1 LAPKKLIIVGGAKS
15 STEMKDYCLNS
26 KKITDEII
34 TPGNQET
41 VPVSAATNL
50 YQVVLT
56 DSLVSSLRLS
66 QVFKSNQLNE
76 YSLAYVS
83 GIIRS
88 EDTPEGPRLYLDPVP
103 PNELKQRKPMTV
115 GDLKLSEL
123 NKHISQQGFET
134 QFAPGGVLV
143 VNNKFVIKKS
153 DEGITINGS
162 VHPDYYKLRELIY
175 NFQAL
180 LAN

>member
-1 LAPKKLIIVGGAKS
+1 
-15 STEMKDYCLNS
+15 
-26 KKITDEII
+26 
-34 TPGNQET
+34 
-41 VPVSAATNL
+41 
-50 YQVVLT
+50 
-56 DSLVSSLRLS
+56 
-66 QVFKSNQLNE
+66 
-76 YSLAYVS
+76 
-83 GIIRS
+83 
-88 EDTPEGPRLYLDPVP
+88 
-103 PNELKQRKPMTV
+103 MTV

-153 DEGITINGS
+153 KEGITVHGS